1 MKKLIASIPF
11 ILSAML
17 GGLVMFLIITG
28 TLPMGVAS
36 EIAEFSLGFMLFV
49 FGLYATVKNLTETT
63 TNE

>member
-1 MKKLIASIPF
+1 MMKLIASIPF
-11 ILSAML
+11 LLSSLL

-28 TLPMGVAS
+28 ALPMGVAA

-49 FGLYATVKNLTETT
+49 FGLYATVKNLIETT